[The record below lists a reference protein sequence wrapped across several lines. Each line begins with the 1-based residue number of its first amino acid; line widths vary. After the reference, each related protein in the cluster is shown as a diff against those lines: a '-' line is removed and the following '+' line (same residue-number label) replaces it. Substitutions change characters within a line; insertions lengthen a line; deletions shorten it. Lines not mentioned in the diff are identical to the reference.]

1 MASRNAKGRMI
12 YWKIS
17 YCKQLARCSLL
28 AQLLFTWLIPNADD
42 LGRLEGDPEIIK
54 GMIFPYHQKIT
65 PKQIEEALKELNQEG
80 LIIWYMVGENWY
92 IQIPNFTLYQKL
104 RKDREYSSDYPECDA
119 DMTCHDNSCRVGQN
133 LREGEGKEKEKVS
146 GSEIEGEEARV
157 EKTKY
162 ADFVSLTNDEYSSLV
177 TKLGEEGT
185 KRCIEILDNYKG
197 STGKK
202 YKSDYRTI
210 LNWVVQRYE
219 DEQQRKKQQDK
230 PSQTKQPPQATNFK
244 QREYSPEFYEK
255 LIGKK

>member
-54 GMIFPYHQKIT
+54 GMIFPYHKLT
-65 PKQIEEALKELNQEG
+65 PKQIESALIELHKEE
-80 LIIWYMVGENWY
+80 LIIWYEVGENWY
-92 IQIPNFTLYQKL
+92 IQIPNFTIYQKL
-104 RKDREYSSDYPECDA
+104 RKDRDYSSDYPEYNPV
-119 DMTCHDNSCRVGQN
+119 MTSHDKSCHVGQN
-133 LREGEGKEKEKVS
+133 LREGEVKEKVRRS
-146 GSEIEGEEARV
+146 EGEGEGEDARAPAPK

-162 ADFVSLTNDEYSSLV
+162 ADFVSLTNDEHSSLV
-177 TKLGEEGT
+177 AKLGEDGA

-197 STGKK
+197 STGRK

-219 DEQQRKKQQDK
+219 EEQSRKRRDK
-230 PSQTKQPPQATNFK
+230 PSGNIFL
-244 QREYSPEFYEK
+244 EDDV
-255 LIGKK
+255 